1 MLKKLFLSFLFWTPY
16 EAAFPKTEEG
26 KLKARTF
33 AMGCLF
39 GQVVVHTIAYLRFH
53 RNDN

>member
-1 MLKKLFLSFLFWTPY
+1 MKKLFLSFLFWTPY

-39 GQVVVHTIAYLRFH
+39 GQALVVHTIAYLRFH
-53 RNDN
+53 NDN